1 MKRYRTSRITTL
13 AEAVIAGSLSL
24 ANAQAQLDA
33 HEQASL
39 FARMTSLR
47 KDRQPCR
54 RINR

>member
-1 MKRYRTSRITTL
+1 MKRYRGSRITQL
-13 AEAVIAGSLSL
+13 AEQVLLGHLSL
-24 ANAQAQLDA
+24 NRAQAQLDA
-33 HEQASL
+33 NEQASL